1 MEEEKIVE
9 EQEVFEEGTVE
20 EEKVEEVK
28 EEEVKEESR
37 PVEVA
42 STPVKTSSI
51 DFKECGKSGLNAI
64 KNIFCKPF
72 DAIKEFVT
80 DSNFITGIIMI
91 VVAALSM
98 GIYELATLKRMYD
111 GNSYYKPEYL
121 KEFFTT
127 FGESLLQYA
136 LLAVFGYLLIT
147 VIFKGKATIKQMIS
161 AVGLSLSFVIVAY
174 LASSILIFID
184 ADVINYIIS
193 YIHIFADIYTYLIL
207 FVAIKEVGQIDKN
220 KLFLATACMFVL
232 AKMGMDIY
240 LKIFK

>member
-9 EQEVFEEGTVE
+9 EAT
-20 EEKVEEVK
+20 EEVA
-28 EEEVKEESR
+28 EEEVIKEEAK
-37 PVEVA
+37 PVEVT

-51 DFKECGKSGLNAI
+51 DFKECGKSGLDAI

-80 DSNFITGIIMI
+80 DSNFITGIIMVI
-91 VVAALSM
+91 VAALST
-98 GIYELATLKRMYD
+98 GLYKIASLKRAYD
-111 GNSYYKPEYL
+111 GLSKYYKPEYL

-127 FGESLLQYA
+127 AGENLLEYA

-147 VIFKGKATIKQMIS
+147 IIFKGKATIKQMVS

-174 LASSILIFID
+174 LASSILVFID
-184 ADVINYIIS
+184 AEIISYIIS
-193 YIHIFADIYTYLIL
+193 YLHMFAGIYSYLII
-207 FVAIKEVGQIDKN
+207 FIAIKEVGEIDKN

-232 AKMGMDIY
+232 ATMGMDIY
-240 LKIFK
+240 HKLFK